1 MSPAR
6 LELHCGGS
14 DHTVARPTPEEAWVS
29 DGRRE
34 PSLAE
39 LLDDPMLALLWASDG
54 LDPAAA
60 RAMMRSL
67 QAQVRDRCRGEPQ
80 APQGRQDAGTSE
92 ADLAA

>member
-6 LELHCGGS
+6 LELCHAGLE
-14 DHTVARPTPEEAWVS
+14 HPAAHPAPAEAWVS

-39 LLDDPMLALLWASDG
+39 LLDDPMLARLWASDG

-60 RAMMRSL
+60 RAMVRSL
-67 QAQVRDRCRGEPQ
+67 QALVRRRERQ
-80 APQGRQDAGTSE
+80 APQGPRDAGTAL

>member
-6 LELHCGGS
+6 LELCHVGLE
-14 DHTVARPTPEEAWVS
+14 HPAARPAPEEAWVS

-39 LLDDPMLALLWASDG
+39 LLEDPMLARLWASDG
-54 LDPAAA
+54 LDPATA
-60 RAMMRSL
+60 RATVRSL
-67 QAQVRDRCRGEPQ
+67 QALVRRRERQ
-80 APQGRQDAGTSE
+80 ARREQQETGTTL